1 MGCRVTEVDAYDT
14 KIGLE
19 DATEVVHMLRE
30 GSIHVITFTS
40 SSTVRNFM
48 EAIQTVEKEVTSLL
62 KQVKIV
68 CIGPITAQTASELGL
83 KVDAVADTYTIDGL
97 VEAICR
103 L

>member
-1 MGCRVTEVDAYDT
+1 
-14 KIGLE
+14 
-19 DATEVVHMLRE
+19 
-30 GSIHVITFTS
+30 
-40 SSTVRNFM
+40 M